1 MKKDDSIFVSH
12 ILDSIQKI
20 EEFSRDVSKED
31 FFDSVLL
38 QDAIIRRIEIIGEAS
53 KNVSDSLKS
62 KYPEIPWNEMARTR
76 DKLIHGYFGIDLDL
90 TWDIVEDD
98 ISELKDKI
106 RIVVDDLNG

>member
-1 MKKDDSIFVSH
+1 MKKDDSVFISH

-20 EEFSRDVSKED
+20 EEFTENVSKED

-38 QDAIIRRIEIIGEAS
+38 QDAIMRRIEIIGEAS

-62 KYPEIPWNEMARTR
+62 KYPEIPWTEMARTR

-90 TWDIVEDD
+90 TWDIVEED

-106 RIVVDDLNG
+106 KVIVDNL